1 MGPDVIGIGEVLID
15 FIATEPVSYLEASA
29 FRKFFG
35 GAPMNTLVGVVRLG
49 LTAGAITVVGDDP
62 FGHFLLR
69 ELRDNGV
76 DVSRVRVKGN
86 VRTTLAFVA
95 NEPET
100 GERTFIF
107 YRSPW
112 VKGTSVDSLSPEDI
126 DYDYISS
133 AKILHVS
140 GFSLSGNPTR
150 RAVLSAIEY
159 ARRVGVKV
167 SFDPTLRLDVWRS
180 ERTLRRLY
188 SAVLKLSD
196 IATFSR
202 EEAEFIFRTSSP
214 DEAADKALKYG
225 VSVVGIK
232 LGDKGALVKTRD
244 GRRIYEP
251 AFKVKPVDT
260 TGAGDGWNAGL
271 LVGLIRGWDL
281 ERCVKVANAV
291 GALVVTKHGAITT
304 LPYRDELNKFLRERG
319 LNIEV

>member
-1 MGPDVIGIGEVLID
+1 MKPDIVGIGEALID

-62 FGHFLLR
+62 FGHFLLK

-95 NEPET
+95 NDPET

-140 GFSLSGNPTR
+140 GFSLSENPTR
-150 RAVLSAIEY
+150 KAVLSAIKH
-159 ARRVGVKV
+159 ARRMGVKV

-202 EEAEFIFRTSSP
+202 EEAEFIFGTSSP

-232 LGDKGALVKTRD
+232 LGDRGALVKTWD

-251 AFKVKPVDT
+251 AFKVKPIDT

-281 ERCVKVANAV
+281 ERCVKVANAI
-291 GALVVTKHGAITT
+291 GALVVTKHGAITA